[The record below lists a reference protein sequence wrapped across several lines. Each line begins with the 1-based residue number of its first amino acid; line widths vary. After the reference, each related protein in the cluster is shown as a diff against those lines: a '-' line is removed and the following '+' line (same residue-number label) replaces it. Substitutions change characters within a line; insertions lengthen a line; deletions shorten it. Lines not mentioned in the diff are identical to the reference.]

1 MVGPLVHSVSDT
13 AMAHCLAFAV
23 LQTCPAEQAVDTAA
37 AATAAVA
44 AAAGAT
50 VAEEA
55 TAAAVVVVVAAAAA
69 WEASLVDKLV
79 YRDIPAYLYLVV
91 LRIVAAA
98 MALVEHLAA
107 GWARMPSAAVATS
120 IVVFAVRVV
129 ATAKVSTLL
138 MAAVGHCCC
147 CWCCCSAPALVEQL
161 YHKAP
166 LDLLAVTKAWAL
178 ILKHHQTCPL
188 NCCW

>member
-1 MVGPLVHSVSDT
+1 MVGPLVHSVSDI

-44 AAAGAT
+44 AAGAT

-55 TAAAVVVVVAAAAA
+55 TAAAAAAVVVAAAAA
-69 WEASLVDKLV
+69 WEASLVDKPV
-79 YRDIPAYLYLVV
+79 YRDIPACLNLVV
-91 LRIVAAA
+91 LRIVAVV
-98 MALVEHLAA
+98 MATVEHLAA
-107 GWARMPSAAVATS
+107 DWARTPSAAAATS
-120 IVVFAVRVV
+120 IVVLAVRVV

-138 MAAVGHCCC
+138 VAAAGHCCC
-147 CWCCCSAPALVEQL
+147 CCCCFAPALVEQL

-166 LDLLAVTKAWAL
+166 LDLLAVTKTWAL
-178 ILKHHQTCPL
+178 IL
-188 NCCW
+188 

>member
-1 MVGPLVHSVSDT
+1 
-13 AMAHCLAFAV
+13 MAHCLAFAV

-50 VAEEA
+50 VAEVA
-55 TAAAVVVVVAAAAA
+55 TAAAAVAVVVVAAAAA

-79 YRDIPAYLYLVV
+79 YRDIPAYLNLVV

-138 MAAVGHCCC
+138 MAAVGHCCY
-147 CWCCCSAPALVEQL
+147 CCCCCFAPALVEQL

-166 LDLLAVTKAWAL
+166 SDLLAVTKAWAL
-178 ILKHHQTCPL
+178 IL
-188 NCCW
+188 

>member
-1 MVGPLVHSVSDT
+1 
-13 AMAHCLAFAV
+13 MAHCLAFAV

-37 AATAAVA
+37 AAATAAVA

-55 TAAAVVVVVAAAAA
+55 TAAAVAVVVVAAAAA

-79 YRDIPAYLYLVV
+79 YRDIPAYLNLVV

-147 CWCCCSAPALVEQL
+147 CYCSAPALVEQL

-166 LDLLAVTKAWAL
+166 SDLLAVTKVWAL
-178 ILKHHQTCPL
+178 IL
-188 NCCW
+188 